1 MSEYL
6 ILPLRRRMSKL
17 TEDNVIVE
25 VAHFTDSCVCHH
37 DIRWISLKDGL
48 CEVEQIQG

>member
-1 MSEYL
+1 MT
-6 ILPLRRRMSKL
+6 KL

-25 VAHFTDSCVCHH
+25 VADLTDSCVCHH

-48 CEVEQIQG
+48 CKVEQIQG